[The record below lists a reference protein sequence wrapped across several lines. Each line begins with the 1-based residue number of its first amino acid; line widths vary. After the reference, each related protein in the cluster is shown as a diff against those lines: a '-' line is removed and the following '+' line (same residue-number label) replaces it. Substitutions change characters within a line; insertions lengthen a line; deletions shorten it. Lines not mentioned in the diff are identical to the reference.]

1 MKTLPRRAV
10 VFTIAAL
17 LLAATSLAQ
26 TAQPEDAAKPSA
38 PSQTQTVPAD
48 DLSTPES
55 TVAAVYAAISGPAG
69 ERNWARL
76 RNICLPEVHFI
87 VTGVNKEGAAFHRV
101 LTIDDYQQR
110 ATPVMMKEG
119 FYERGIARRTVRY
132 GHIAHVFTTYESRHE
147 PDAKPFAR
155 GINSMQLLTDGKRWW
170 VVNILWDSETPDQP
184 IPQEFLK

>member
-1 MKTLPRRAV
+1 MNTALRYALVLIATLL
-10 VFTIAAL
+10 IATTAFAQSD
-17 LLAATSLAQ
+17 AAPQARPSLAVQ
-26 TAQPEDAAKPSA
+26 SA
-38 PSQTQTVPAD
+38 PAKAD

-55 TVAAVYAAISGPAG
+55 TVAAVYDAISGPAG

-87 VTGVNKEGAAFHRV
+87 VTGVDKEGKAFHRV

-110 ATPVMMKEG
+110 ATPMMMKEG
-119 FYERGIARRTVRY
+119 FYERGIASRTVHY

-155 GINSMQLLTDGKRWW
+155 GINSMQLLSDGKRWYI
-170 VVNILWDSETPDQP
+170 VNILWDSETPDQP

>member
-1 MKTLPRRAV
+1 MRLHFVGAV
-10 VFTIAAL
+10 LI
-17 LLAATSLAQ
+17 LAVSCLAQ
-26 TAQPEDAAKPSA
+26 TALTTKPAAPAQAAK
-38 PSQTQTVPAD
+38 TQVD
-48 DLSTPES
+48 DLSTPEL
-55 TVAAVYAAISGPAG
+55 TAAAVYDAISGPAG

-87 VTGVNKEGAAFHRV
+87 VTGVDKEGKAFHRV

-119 FYERGIARRTVRY
+119 FYERGIASRTVRY
-132 GHIAHVFTTYESRHE
+132 GHVAHVFTTYESRHE

-155 GINSMQLLTDGKRWW
+155 GINSMQLLSDGHRWYI
-170 VVNILWDSETPDQP
+170 VNILWDSETPDQP